1 MLPAPKLRLVDAGAT
16 VKDDGEL
23 VRDFFQGDTEAFGE
37 LVRRHQEL
45 VYKLLRRYSHD
56 PDDAFDLSQRAFLQ
70 AFQAARRT
78 RLEAMAGEGFPFK
91 AWLVRIAV
99 NLGKNHVRDAGR
111 WAKAPVEVLEAE
123 RSPEPSAHAQL
134 ERAEAQRLTRLAV
147 LRLPKRQREVFGL
160 RVDGGLP
167 FAEVA
172 RLLGISEANAKTH
185 FHYAV
190 KRLREEVGA
199 AGGGRPS

>member
-1 MLPAPKLRLVDAGAT
+1 MQGAPKLRLVEGGVASSDDA
-16 VKDDGEL
+16 EL
-23 VRDFFQGDTEAFGE
+23 LRSFFAGNTDAFGV

-45 VYKLLRRYSHD
+45 VYKLCRRYSKD
-56 PDDAFDLSQRAFLQ
+56 ADDAFDLTQRAFLQ
-70 AFQAARRT
+70 AFQAARRNQA
-78 RLEAMAGEGFPFK
+78 EVMGESGFPFR

-111 WAKAPVEVLEAE
+111 WAKAPVEVLETE
-123 RSPEPSAHAQL
+123 RSIEPSPQEKL
-134 ERAEAQRLTRLAV
+134 ERAEVQQRTREAV
-147 LRLPKRQREVFGL
+147 LDLPKRQREVLSL

-172 RLLGISEANAKTH
+172 RLLGITEANAKTH

-190 KRLREEVGA
+190 KRLKELVRAA
-199 AGGGRPS
+199 AGGES

>member
-1 MLPAPKLRLVDAGAT
+1 MQSAPKLRLVEGGAASAEDA
-16 VKDDGEL
+16 EL
-23 VRDFFQGDTEAFGE
+23 VRDFFTGNTEAFGE

-45 VYKLLRRYSHD
+45 VYKLLRRYAKD
-56 PDDAFDLSQRAFLQ
+56 ADDAFDLTQRAFLQ
-70 AFQAARRT
+70 AFQAARRSQA
-78 RLEAMAGEGFPFK
+78 EVMGQDGFPFR
-91 AWLVRIAV
+91 AWVVRIAV

-123 RSPEPSAHAQL
+123 KSNEPSAQSQL
-134 ERAEAQRLTRLAV
+134 ERAEAQQQTRAAV
-147 LRLPKRQREVFGL
+147 LELPKRQREVLSL

-172 RLLGISEANAKTH
+172 RLLGITEANAKTH

-190 KRLREEVGA
+190 KKLRELVR
-199 AGGGRPS
+199 AGGES